1 LQRTPACN
9 IMVSRQTGKEEAG
22 MTNIN
27 KRKLAITELALRDGH
42 QSLLAT
48 RMRLDDMLPICEK
61 LDAVGYWSIEAW
73 GGATFD
79 TCLRYLKEGPWVRLR
94 ELKKAMPNTPLQML
108 LRGQNLLGYRHYA
121 DDVVKKFV
129 DMAAA
134 NGVDVFRIFDAMND
148 LRNVR
153 TAVTQVKSNGKH
165 AEGAISYTVS
175 PVHTLEHYV
184 ELAKGFEDMGCD
196 TLAIKD
202 MAGLLTPSSTREL
215 VTAIKQVIS
224 IPLHLHCH
232 ATSGVAEMV
241 QWEAVHA
248 GCDIID
254 TAISPLAGG
263 TSHPATE
270 SMVAAFAGTEF
281 DTGLDILALQDIAA
295 YFRGVRKK
303 YARFESHVTAVD
315 TRVFVNQ
322 IPGGMISNLANQ
334 LRDQGALDKMDQ
346 VLDEIPRVRKDF
358 GYPPLVTPT
367 SQIVGTQAVLNVVSG
382 KKYKVIT
389 NETKGYLKGM
399 YGRPL
404 GEVNEDVRKLA
415 LGDESAV
422 DVRPADLIAPELDA
436 LTRDV
441 GDKARSIEDV
451 LSYAL
456 FPTVALEFFE
466 EREAGCFKPE
476 SLDIPSEENAAAQPA
491 NAPGLAPTEFNIT
504 IHGEEYH
511 IKIEGSGHKSEDVRP
526 FYVKIDNVLEE
537 VMVESLTEVVPTA
550 DGNIDAGKASKG
562 SKRPKATRD
571 SDVTTPMP
579 GRIVALHV
587 EPGSK
592 VVAGETVLVVEAMK
606 MENPVSAP
614 ESGTVSAIHVG
625 IGDNVNPDECL
636 IEIS

>member
-1 LQRTPACN
+1 
-9 IMVSRQTGKEEAG
+9 
-22 MTNIN
+22 MTNER
-27 KRKLAITELALRDGH
+27 KKLAITELALRDGH

-61 LDAVGYWSIEAW
+61 MDAIGFWSIEAW

-79 TCLRYLKEGPWVRLR
+79 TCLRYLKEGPWIRLR
-94 ELKKAMPNTPLQML
+94 ELKKALPNTPLQML

-121 DDVVKKFV
+121 DDVVQKFV

-134 NGVDVFRIFDAMND
+134 NGVDVFRTFDAMND

-153 TAVTQVKSNGKH
+153 VAIAQVKANGKH
-165 AEGAISYTVS
+165 AEGAISYTAS

-184 ELAKGFEDMGCD
+184 DLAKGFEDMGCD

-202 MAGLLTPSSTREL
+202 MAGLLTPLATREL
-215 VTAIKQVIS
+215 VTTIKKTIT
-224 IPLHLHCH
+224 IPLHLHSH
-232 ATSGVAEMV
+232 STSGVAEMV

-270 SMVAAFAGTEF
+270 SMVAAFAESEF
-281 DTGLDILALQDIAA
+281 DTGLDIEKLQDIAA
-295 YFRGVRKK
+295 YFRDVRKK
-303 YARFESHVTAVD
+303 YARFESHVTGVD

-334 LRDQGALDKMDQ
+334 LREQGALDKMEE

-367 SQIVGTQAVLNVVSG
+367 SQIVGTQAVLNVISG

-399 YGRPL
+399 YGKTL
-404 GEVNEDVRKLA
+404 GKVNEDVRKLA
-415 LGDESAV
+415 LGEEEPV
-422 DVRPADLIAPELDA
+422 DVRPADLIEPELDA
-436 LTRDV
+436 LTREI
-441 GDKARSIEDV
+441 GDKAKSIEDV

-466 EREAGCFKPE
+466 EREAGIFKPE
-476 SLDIPSEENAAAQPA
+476 PLDAPAETVEAAPA
-491 NAPGLAPTEFNIT
+491 SSAPGLAPTEFNIT

-511 IKIEGSGHKSEDVRP
+511 IKVEGSGHKSEDVRP
-526 FYVKIDNVLEE
+526 FYVKVDNVLEE
-537 VMVESLTEVVPTA
+537 VMVETLTEVVPTA
-550 DGNIDAGKASKG
+550 DGNIDARKASKG
-562 SKRPKATRD
+562 SKRPKASHD

-587 EPGSK
+587 EEGSK
-592 VVAGETVLVVEAMK
+592 VVAGEVVLVVEAMK
-606 MENPVSAP
+606 MENPVYAP
-614 ESGTVSAIHVG
+614 ESGTISTIHVNV
-625 IGDNVNPDECL
+625 GDNVNPDECL
-636 IEIS
+636 IEIDT